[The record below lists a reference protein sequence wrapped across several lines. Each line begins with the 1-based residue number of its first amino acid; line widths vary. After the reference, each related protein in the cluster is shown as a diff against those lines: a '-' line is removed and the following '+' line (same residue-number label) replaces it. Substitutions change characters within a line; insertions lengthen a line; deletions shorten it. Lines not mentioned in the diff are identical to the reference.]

1 MKILVLSS
9 LVMWLCFGSCIRS
22 RDHSPLVGKY
32 ELQGY
37 EYSGELIFKGAI
49 SLTALDNNQV
59 QGNCKVV
66 KTAEAFQGA
75 VDKDGPCE
83 GKVSGSKI
91 TLDLAPGF
99 SDGGLVFEGQW
110 TDARIEGT
118 WRIESMAGAKTF
130 GTFQAIKQ

>member
-1 MKILVLSS
+1 MIVLSS
-9 LVMWLCFGSCIRS
+9 LVMLLAYGACSRS

-32 ELQGY
+32 ELQGH

-59 QGNCKVV
+59 LGNCKIV
-66 KTAEAFQGA
+66 KVAEAFRGA

-91 TLDLAPGF
+91 TLDLAPGL

-118 WRIESMAGAKTF
+118 WRIESMAGAKTL
-130 GTFQAIKQ
+130 GTFEAIKQ